1 MAKTIKDIKSFGE
14 NTQAMMEKIVVD
26 SLSTETLTQ
35 TFMAL
40 DTLAQGTMR
49 KIGAGAESSERIKKG
64 IVDSMD
70 GIQKLGYEVDEALK
84 KSAEMTESLSKLTGR
99 NMTYNSELFGKLEA
113 ASMVTGM
120 QAEDLSEKF
129 INVGFSLESVSE
141 KTGKAIDVAR
151 ASGLNGQAVSQ
162 AMVKNLDAMDK
173 FTFQGGIDGLTKM
186 AALSVQM
193 RVGMEKTLALAEKL
207 LSPEAAIE
215 TAAALQRLGVVQS
228 DLLDPMR
235 LMNLSQNDPAELQ
248 KQIVEM
254 TKGFTKLNDAG
265 QMEILPGGRER
276 LQAIGKELNIPYE
289 QLTNMARSGAE
300 LESKLKGIRF
310 PDMATEEQKT
320 LISNLAHLN
329 KDGEYVISVDGVDQ
343 TMEQFVT
350 KATDGDKFNEKILAE
365 LDEANKPKSIEEIA
379 KSQLDISTKILAA
392 LGGVG
397 AKAVLGKATAS
408 STVDASNVAVK
419 FYTSVGKVMD
429 SLQFSVAE
437 YRKKRND
444 VSEGMGYN
452 DEERRNL
459 TETLPKSL
467 NPFNFE
473 SGKNQ
478 IKTESKS
485 LPPELQE
492 IFVTLSA
499 SLSTFNEAIVKSA
512 KEIARTTRDGGD
524 FIRTEDGDI
533 SFFEKD
539 TIIAG
544 TGLNDIAKMIK
555 GDVSPTSNR
564 METSPLQSIGAST
577 KDLESMTKN
586 SVTNGSSNENKVVIE
601 VRVNTSNDNI
611 NPDLNQQIVNVVTQA
626 FKDDMGLKQVVAT
639 SIKDVVTN
647 GSRPS

>member
-14 NTQAMMEKIVVD
+14 NSKAMMEKIVVD

-84 KSAEMTESLSKLTGR
+84 KSAEMTESLSKITGR
-99 NMTYNSELFGKLEA
+99 NMTYNSELFGKLQQSA
-113 ASMVTGM
+113 DVTGM
-120 QAEDLSEKF
+120 AADDLSEKF
-129 INVGFSLESVSE
+129 TNVGFSLESVSE

-207 LSPEAAIE
+207 LSPESAIE

-276 LQAIGKELNIPYE
+276 LQAIGKELNTPYE

-343 TMEQFVT
+343 TMQQFVSN
-350 KATDGDKFNEKILAE
+350 ATVGNEFDKET
-365 LDEANKPKSIEEIA
+365 LDVLKEANKPKSIEEIA

-444 VSEGMGYN
+444 VSKGMGYN
-452 DEERRNL
+452 DEELKNL
-459 TETLPKSL
+459 PETLPKSL
-467 NPFNFE
+467 NPFDFE
-473 SGKNQ
+473 SGKKQ
-478 IKTESKS
+478 IESESKS
-485 LPPELQE
+485 LPPELRE
-492 IFVTLSA
+492 IFVTLSE

-577 KDLESMTKN
+577 KDLENMTKN

>member
-14 NTQAMMEKIVVD
+14 NTKAMTEKIVVD

-84 KSAEMTESLSKLTGR
+84 KSADMTENLSKLTGR

-120 QAEDLSEKF
+120 AAEDLSEKF
-129 INVGFSLESVSE
+129 TNVGFSLESVSE

-207 LSPEAAIE
+207 LNPESAIE

-276 LQAIGKELNIPYE
+276 LQAIGHELNIPYE

-343 TMEQFVT
+343 TMQQFVAN
-350 KATDGDKFNEKILAE
+350 ATVGNEFDKET
-365 LDEANKPKSIEEIA
+365 LDVLKEANKPKTIEEIA

-408 STVDASNVAVK
+408 STVDASNMAVN

-429 SLQFSVAE
+429 ALQFSVAD

-444 VSEGMGYN
+444 VSKGMGYSP
-452 DEERRNL
+452 EELKNL
-459 TETLPKSL
+459 PETLPKSL
-467 NPFNFE
+467 NPFDFE
-473 SGKNQ
+473 SGKKQ
-478 IKTESKS
+478 IESESKS
-485 LPPELQE
+485 LPPALQE
-492 IFVTLSA
+492 IFVTLSE

-555 GDVSPTSNR
+555 GDVSSTSNR

-577 KDLESMTKN
+577 KDLENMTKN

-601 VRVNTSNDNI
+601 VRVSTSNDNI
-611 NPDLNQQIVNVVTQA
+611 NPDLNQKIVDVVTQA

>member
-14 NTQAMMEKIVVD
+14 NTKAMTEKIVVD

-84 KSAEMTESLSKLTGR
+84 KSAYMTENLRKLTGR

-120 QAEDLSEKF
+120 AAEDLSEKF
-129 INVGFSLESVSE
+129 TNVGFSLESVSE

-207 LSPEAAIE
+207 LNPESAIE

-248 KQIVEM
+248 KQIAEM

-276 LQAIGKELNIPYE
+276 LQAISKELNISYTD
-289 QLTNMARSGAE
+289 LTNMARSGTE
-300 LESKLKGIRF
+300 LESKLKGIKF
-310 PDMATEEQKT
+310 PDMVTEEQKT
-320 LISNLAHLN
+320 LIANMSHLN
-329 KDGEYVISVDGVDQ
+329 DKGEFVVSVDGVD
-343 TMEQFVT
+343 
-350 KATDGDKFNEKILAE
+350 KN
-365 LDEANKPKSIEEIA
+365 LDEFISE
-379 KSQLDISTKILAA
+379 STKN
-392 LGGVG
+392 G
-397 AKAVLGKATAS
+397 
-408 STVDASNVAVK
+408 
-419 FYTSVGKVMD
+419 
-429 SLQFSVAE
+429 
-437 YRKKRND
+437 
-444 VSEGMGYN
+444 
-452 DEERRNL
+452 
-459 TETLPKSL
+459 
-467 NPFNFE
+467 
-473 SGKNQ
+473 
-478 IKTESKS
+478 
-485 LPPELQE
+485 E
-492 IFVTLSA
+492 I
-499 SLSTFNEAIVKSA
+499 
-512 KEIARTTRDGGD
+512 
-524 FIRTEDGDI
+524 
-533 SFFEKD
+533 
-539 TIIAG
+539 
-544 TGLNDIAKMIK
+544 
-555 GDVSPTSNR
+555 
-564 METSPLQSIGAST
+564 
-577 KDLESMTKN
+577 
-586 SVTNGSSNENKVVIE
+586 
-601 VRVNTSNDNI
+601 SND
-611 NPDLNQQIVNVVTQA
+611 
-626 FKDDMGLKQVVAT
+626 MLKK
-639 SIKDVVTN
+639 IE
-647 GSRPS
+647 P

>member
-14 NTQAMMEKIVVD
+14 NSKAMMEKIVVD

-84 KSAEMTESLSKLTGR
+84 KSAEMTESLSKITGR
-99 NMTYNSELFGKLEA
+99 NMTYNSELFGKLQQSA
-113 ASMVTGM
+113 DVTGM
-120 QAEDLSEKF
+120 AADDLSEKF
-129 INVGFSLESVSE
+129 TNVGFSLESVSE

-207 LSPEAAIE
+207 LSPESAIE

-343 TMEQFVT
+343 TMQQFVSN
-350 KATDGDKFNEKILAE
+350 ATVGNEFDKET
-365 LDEANKPKSIEEIA
+365 LDVLKEANKPKSIEEIA

-444 VSEGMGYN
+444 VSKGMGYN
-452 DEERRNL
+452 DEELKNL
-459 TETLPKSL
+459 PETLPKSL
-467 NPFNFE
+467 NPFDFE
-473 SGKNQ
+473 SGKKQ
-478 IKTESKS
+478 IESESKS
-485 LPPELQE
+485 LPPELRE
-492 IFVTLSA
+492 IFVTLSE

-577 KDLESMTKN
+577 KDLENMTKN

>member
-1 MAKTIKDIKSFGE
+1 MTKTIKDITSFKE
-14 NTQAMMEKIVVD
+14 NSEAMMKKIVVD

-40 DTLAQGTMR
+40 DVIAQGTMR

-70 GIQKLGYEVDEALK
+70 GIQKLGYEVDDALGK
-84 KSAEMTESLSKLTGR
+84 AAEMTENLSKITGR
-99 NMTYNSELFGKLEA
+99 NMTYNSELFGKLQQSA
-113 ASMVTGM
+113 DVTGIA
-120 QAEDLSEKF
+120 AEDLSEKF
-129 INVGFSLESVSE
+129 TNVGFSLESVSE

-151 ASGLNGQAVSQ
+151 ASGLNGQAVSK
-162 AMVKNLDAMDK
+162 AMVNNLDAMDK

-207 LSPEAAIE
+207 LNPESAIE

-276 LQAIGKELNIPYE
+276 LQAIAGELKIPYE
-289 QLTNMARSGAE
+289 QLTNMARSGTE
-300 LESKLKGIRF
+300 LESKLKGIKF

-379 KSQLDISTKILAA
+379 KSQLDISTKILGA

-408 STVDASNVAVK
+408 STVDAANVAVK

-429 SLQFSVAE
+429 ALQFSVAE

-459 TETLPKSL
+459 IETLPKSL
-467 NPFNFE
+467 NPFDFE
-473 SGKNQ
+473 SGQNQ
-478 IKTESKS
+478 IGTESRN
-485 LPPELQE
+485 LPPELQG
-492 IFVTLSA
+492 IFDTLSA
-499 SLSTFNEAIVKSA
+499 SLSTFNEAIVKIA
-512 KEIARTTRDGGD
+512 KEIARTTRDGDD

-555 GDVSPTSNR
+555 GDVSPKSSELMDPMKLMNL
-564 METSPLQSIGAST
+564 SQS
-577 KDLESMTKN
+577 KDLNPMSNGKE
-586 SVTNGSSNENKVVIE
+586 TNGSSNENKVVIE

-611 NPDLNQQIVNVVTQA
+611 NPDLNQKIVDVVTQA

>member
-1 MAKTIKDIKSFGE
+1 MGKTIKDIKSFGE
-14 NTQAMMEKIVVD
+14 NTKAITEKIVVD

-40 DTLAQGTMR
+40 DVMAQGTMR

-70 GIQKLGYEVDEALK
+70 GIQKLGYEVDEALQ
-84 KSAEMTESLSKLTGR
+84 KSAEMTENLSKITGR
-99 NMTYNSELFGKLEA
+99 NMTYNSELFGKLQA
-113 ASMVTGM
+113 ASMVTGIA
-120 QAEDLSEKF
+120 AEDLSEKF
-129 INVGFSLESVSE
+129 TNVGFSLESVSE

-207 LSPEAAIE
+207 LNPESAIE

-343 TMEQFVT
+343 TMQQFVAN
-350 KATDGDKFNEKILAE
+350 ATVGNEFDKET
-365 LDEANKPKSIEEIA
+365 LDVLKEANKPKTIEEIA

-392 LGGVG
+392 LGGAG

-408 STVDASNVAVK
+408 STVDASNMAVN

-429 SLQFSVAE
+429 ALQFSVAD

-444 VSEGMGYN
+444 VSKGMGYN

-459 TETLPKSL
+459 PETLPKSL

-473 SGKNQ
+473 EGKKQ
-478 IKTESKS
+478 IDTESKS
-485 LPPELQE
+485 LPGPLKD
-492 IFVTLSA
+492 IFDELSA
-499 SLSTFNEAIVKSA
+499 SLSTFNEAIVKTA
-512 KEIARTTRDGGD
+512 KTIAKNARDGLD

-555 GDVSPTSNR
+555 GDVSSTSNR

-577 KDLESMTKN
+577 KDLENMTKN

-601 VRVNTSNDNI
+601 VRVSTSNDNI
-611 NPDLNQQIVNVVTQA
+611 NPDLNQKIVDVVTQA